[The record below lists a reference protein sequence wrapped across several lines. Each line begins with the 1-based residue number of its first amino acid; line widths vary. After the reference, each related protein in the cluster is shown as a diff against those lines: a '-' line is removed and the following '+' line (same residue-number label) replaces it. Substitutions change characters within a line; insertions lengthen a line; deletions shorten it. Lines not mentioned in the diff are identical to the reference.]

1 MHDTDNL
8 VKRINLILELHQG
21 SALVI
26 QEIANKSENM
36 YDMYIM
42 VRDLYYKSVCA
53 ALNEIPSN
61 SLGHALMQELCLD
74 LPNSVFDE
82 LASIYWNAYK
92 EAA

>member
-1 MHDTDNL
+1 MQDIDNM
-8 VKRINLILELHQG
+8 VKRINLVLELHQG

-42 VRDLYYKSVCA
+42 VRDLYYKSVVA

-61 SLGHALMQELCLD
+61 SLGHALIQELCMG
-74 LPNSVFDE
+74 LPSSVFDE
-82 LASIYWNAYK
+82 LASNYWHAYK
-92 EAA
+92 EEA

>member
-8 VKRINLILELHQG
+8 VKRINLVLELHEG
-21 SALVI
+21 SALMI

-42 VRDLYYKSVCA
+42 IRNLYYRSVCT

-74 LPNSVFDE
+74 LPSGVFDE
-82 LASIYWNAYK
+82 LASIYWHAYK
-92 EAA
+92 EEA